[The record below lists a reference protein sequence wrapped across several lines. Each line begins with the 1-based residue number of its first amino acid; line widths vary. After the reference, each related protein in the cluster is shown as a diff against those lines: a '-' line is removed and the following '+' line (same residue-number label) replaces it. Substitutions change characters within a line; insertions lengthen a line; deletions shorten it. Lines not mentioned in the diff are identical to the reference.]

1 MVSAM
6 SYPPTF
12 RTAMKN
18 IKITTGSTN
27 PNVAWQIYNRVTDC
41 GQHTDEVSNS
51 SVNGEVDLCYGVSG
65 FPSISAVSWYYD
77 RLDIFGLGTDDA
89 FYHKAW
95 TGNAWASSPSGW
107 EYLGGRCN
115 SPPVAV
121 SWGPG
126 RLDIFVLGTNNG
138 MYHKYWENGWG
149 SSTTAWEWLGGIFNS
164 PPAVC
169 SWGKNRIDIFGLGT
183 DNQM

>member
-1 MVSAM
+1 MTLTGRNGSLFNYNCEFTGIAGTSLPITNVQELTWCCETLEVYNMVSAM

-41 GQHTDEVSNS
+41 GQHTDVVSIS

-65 FPSISAVSWYYD
+65 FPSVSAVSWYYD

-89 FYHKAW
+89 LYHKAW

-138 MYHKYWENGWG
+138 MYHK
-149 SSTTAWEWLGGIFNS
+149 
-164 PPAVC
+164 
-169 SWGKNRIDIFGLGT
+169 
-183 DNQM
+183 